1 MKKYKITP
9 LVWYVK
15 DEKSVKF
22 HIKSDDYF
30 GTTATILSLLK
41 HRLKQNGAENAALL
55 GAFDNLEEDLMFLQK
70 NYRIHP
76 RATVKRKV
84 GNKKKVK
91 GAGARSKTKI
101 QSKKVS
107 TRTKTNGKSKPGRN
121 QRQKS
126 KSKKT

>member
-41 HRLKQNGAENAALL
+41 HRLKQNDGDNAALL

-70 NYRIHP
+70 NYRIKP
-76 RATVKRKV
+76 RTTVKRKA
-84 GNKKKVK
+84 GNKKKIK
-91 GAGARSKTKI
+91 GAGAQNKTKI
-101 QSKKVS
+101 QNKKISVK
-107 TRTKTNGKSKPGRN
+107 TRAKSRN
-121 QRQKS
+121 KS
-126 KSKKT
+126 